1 MIDYDNWILS
11 QADKEDLK
19 DLTHSE
25 QMVAGCCR
33 SAAILFGI
41 ILGLA
46 ICALFSSC
54 KSVEYVTVPEVHN
67 EHHWHTDSVHQTD
80 SIIRETQTTIM
91 QLDSAAMAR
100 YGIQLKSAERAWLV
114 KTQDM
119 ERQIQML
126 MQLTQQK
133 DSVHDTV
140 PVPVPVIK
148 EVPAQLTW
156 WQQARIHI
164 GGVVFWISVIV
175 AVVSLVRWWLKQKKV
190 I

>member
-1 MIDYDNWILS
+1 MMEPEYLDKLPPDYQEAFRKSFI
-11 QADKEDLK
+11 
-19 DLTHSE
+19 
-25 QMVAGCCR
+25 R
-33 SAAILFGI
+33 SVAILITVI
-41 ILGLA
+41 IGMA

-114 KTQDM
+114 KTQEM

-126 MQLTQQK
+126 LQINMQK

-148 EVPAQLTW
+148 EVPAELTW
-156 WQQARIHI
+156 WQQMRMHI
-164 GGVVFWISVIV
+164 GGVVFWLSVIV
-175 AVVSLVRWWLKQKKV
+175 AVVTRVRWWLKQKKV

>member
-1 MIDYDNWILS
+1 MMEPEYLDKLPPDYQEAMRKSFI
-11 QADKEDLK
+11 
-19 DLTHSE
+19 
-25 QMVAGCCR
+25 R
-33 SAAILFGI
+33 SIATLITVI
-41 ILGLA
+41 IGMA

-114 KTQDM
+114 KTQEM

-148 EVPAQLTW
+148 EVPAELTW

-164 GGVVFWISVIV
+164 GGVVFWLSVIV
-175 AVVSLVRWWLKQKKV
+175 AVVTLVRWWLKQKKV

>member
-1 MIDYDNWILS
+1 MMEPEYLDKLPPDYQEAFRKSFI
-11 QADKEDLK
+11 
-19 DLTHSE
+19 
-25 QMVAGCCR
+25 R
-33 SAAILFGI
+33 SVAILI
-41 ILGLA
+41 TVILGMA

-91 QLDSAAMAR
+91 QLDSATMAR

-114 KTQDM
+114 KTQEM

-126 MQLTQQK
+126 LQINMQK

-148 EVPAQLTW
+148 EVPAELTW
-156 WQQARIHI
+156 WQHFRISLANI
-164 GGVVFWISVIV
+164 LLWVVCIV
-175 AVVSLVRWWLKQKKV
+175 AVVTLVRWWLKQKKV